1 MGKFE
6 KANRPGAGKK
16 KNRTLPL
23 VIGIVCAVAV
33 IVLGIAAF
41 LLLSDDGKIVN
52 NLYVAGVDIGGMT
65 KEEAISALEQQV
77 SFDNDLNIE
86 LFSLYS
92 DYELYHTDYDPNSEV
107 ETDIFGK
114 PVEKETVPTAAPT
127 VAPTDMPTGETPATP
142 DKTLCLL
149 AEDVGLKLDVEAA
162 VEEAFRMGRSGGLF
176 SRVKSNMLT
185 ERYDLDISGYLSMNE
200 DYIREVI
207 DTTAAATET
216 ALSEHTVKV
225 GETTVADED
234 GNPVSVSALEITLG
248 VKGCHIDTDALYE
261 QVVAAY
267 MSAQPTVQYTYEETL
282 PEAVDLD
289 ALYDKYCTAP
299 VNAVCDEDTYE
310 ITDGKNGHGFSMTE
324 AIARMQPAEA
334 GQTVTLP
341 LTDIEPT
348 YTREKLEDQLFCDVL
363 AYYDSP
369 HVYNPVRTH
378 NLELACE
385 AIDGTIVKPDAV
397 FSFNETVGER
407 TEEKGY
413 GAAGVYVGGRTE
425 NQLGGG
431 VCQVASTIYYCTLV
445 AELEVV
451 ERAEHQFTPSYV
463 PWGMDATVYWGSLDY
478 KFRNNTPYPIRI
490 TASVSDG
497 EVHIRLIGT
506 ETRDY
511 TVKMDYTIT
520 GYDPAEEVTVYIT
533 PDMDDYARYQGYADG
548 DVIQTAYD
556 GYNVTTYR
564 YRYDKDDNLLQSEV
578 VNYSSYDR
586 RDREI
591 AHIGPEEETTEEPT
605 TEEPTEPDTAE
616 PTEDPTDAPT
626 DTPTE
631 PESSE
636 EPTEPS
642 ESDSTEPDP
651 IEPDSS
657 EPDPA
662 SFTDPADTPA
672 EP

>member
-6 KANRPGAGKK
+6 KGNRSRAGKPK
-16 KNRTLPL
+16 KNRKLPL
-23 VIGIVCAVAV
+23 IIGIICAVVV
-33 IVLGIAAF
+33 IVFGVAAI

-65 KEEAISALEQQV
+65 KEEATAALRQQV

-86 LFSLYS
+86 LYSLYPE
-92 DYELYHTDYDPNSEV
+92 YPLYRTDYDPDSEV

-114 PVEKETVPTAAPT
+114 PVEKTPTQSKPTSSAEPAPEEDAAP
-127 VAPTDMPTGETPATP
+127 DR
-142 DKTLCLL
+142 TLCLL
-149 AEDVGLKLDVEAA
+149 AEDVGLTLDVESA

-207 DTTAAATET
+207 NTTAAAVEAT
-216 ALSEHTVKV
+216 LSEHTVNIV
-225 GETTVADED
+225 DTTVSDED
-234 GNPVSVSALEITLG
+234 GNPVSVNALEITLG
-248 VKGCHIDTDALYE
+248 VKSCHIDTDTLFDE
-261 QVVAAY
+261 VVTAY

-289 ALYDKYCTAP
+289 ALYGKYCTAP

-310 ITDGKNGHGFSMTE
+310 ITDGKNGHGFLMKD
-324 AIARMQPAEA
+324 AIARMEPAEA
-334 GQTVTLP
+334 GESVTIP
-341 LTDIEPT
+341 LTDIEPM
-348 YTREKLEDQLFCDVL
+348 YTREKLESELFCDVL

-407 TEEKGY
+407 TSEKGY
-413 GAAGVYVGGRTE
+413 GEAGVYVGGRTE

-445 AELEVV
+445 AELEVI

-497 EVHIRLIGT
+497 EVHIQFIGT

-533 PDMDDYARYQGYADG
+533 PDMDEYWRYQGYADG

-556 GYNVTTYR
+556 GYSVTTYR

-578 VNYSSYDR
+578 VNYSKYDR

-591 AHIGPEEETTEEPT
+591 AHIGPEDESS
-605 TEEPTEPDTAE
+605 EPTESETIDEPTVE
-616 PTEDPTDAPT
+616 PTEQESSGEPTAE
-626 DTPTE
+626 PTE
-631 PESSE
+631 PESSD
-636 EPTEPS
+636 EPTAEPS
-642 ESDSTEPDP
+642 ESESSDEPTA
-651 IEPDSS
+651 EPSEQDHSDESS
-657 EPDPA
+657 EP
-662 SFTDPADTPA
+662 
-672 EP
+672 